1 MAHRIGSRLSGLS
14 PEQLVAFID
23 EQAPLWSAAAM
34 RVAEEHAAR
43 VEQPEWILSKVLLSP
58 DLAPHIL
65 AQLPTKEH
73 AVKGTC
79 RPWRRGWKETL
90 KKRER
95 PRLLAVGGQDVKQKA
110 PVLQQWIKE
119 TMVGTWQ
126 SGEATVTFGVE
137 LFSWT
142 TAREVP
148 GVGFVTLKL
157 RTSSI
162 TSAIFDKKSNVLKIR
177 GMVEVPMDALNH
189 WYDSFSKP
197 GSPKGYL
204 CLKFQNWWEFSEV
217 IKAVPRL
224 KARAHSGGS
233 VRINLSELTPAVPEA
248 AGHSPV
254 ESDWL
259 SDGPRVGARVLRRLK
274 GHGHVHAVVQLYLP
288 AGADDEPALWRI
300 RHADGDE
307 EDLVRTP
314 SLIAVSTA
322 SSLHRPSG
330 PLCLTLPSPP
340 LAQEEYELL
349 EALQRFATSRAGRAR
364 AAAEAAG
371 GHARVAGQAETSSS
385 GGPVRAAAAAGVAD
399 DAEGETA
406 EEAEAE
412 AGSAGFTA
420 SPPPP
425 PPPPHREAAP
435 AAPLVTEAEGL
446 RLHLSSSSSTGYK
459 GVRADRSRFKA
470 QRRVGGRLLSIGT
483 FNTAVEAAVA
493 WARAVGE
500 YQPPTVATEADGL
513 RLHLS
518 SSSNAGY
525 RCVFQH
531 ASGRRSRFQAQH
543 KVNGRKVSLGY
554 FDTAVEA
561 AVAYARAVGQTEAAG
576 AAEEGDEVGGE
587 EEGGEEGGWSGGG
600 EEESHFQVGGRVA
613 VQYSDGALYPGEVV
627 GFDGASSLYSVRC
640 DDGELLEDVSLHEML
655 REVGEGEWEEQ
666 ERASGEG
673 MEVEEAEAAAG
684 SAGPPPHREAAPAA
698 PLVTEAE
705 GLQLHLSSSTSTGY
719 SGVRADRSRFKAQR
733 RVGGR
738 MVYLGSFATAV
749 EAAVAYAR
757 AGGEYQ
763 PPAPPTVA
771 TEAEGLRLHLS
782 SSSSTG
788 YKNVGKLPSG
798 RYQVQHK
805 VGGRQ
810 VYLGSFATAVEAA
823 VAYARA
829 KAGKARG
836 PERAAEEAG
845 SAEGAE
851 AEGMEVEQAEEAEAE
866 GSAGGEKGE
875 TAEEAEAGSAGFT
888 ASPPPPPP
896 PPHREAAPAAPLVT
910 EAEGL
915 QLHLSSSTSTGYSG
929 VRADRSR
936 FKAQRRVGGRMV
948 YLGSFATAVEAAV
961 AYARAVGQ
969 AEAAGAAAVP
979 AEEGDEVGGEEE
991 GGEEEEEAVEARE
1004 MEAMEAEEAEEA
1016 AAAAAE
1022 EEEGAEG
1029 APEEEEAAE
1038 AAGTA
1043 AVSAAAPLVTEAEGL
1058 RLHLSSSNATG
1069 YKGVYEHSG
1078 RFKAQR
1084 RVGGRLGSIGKFDTA
1099 VEAAVAY
1106 ARAVGEYQPPA
1117 PPTVATEAEGLRLH
1131 LSSSGGTG
1139 YKGVARRPSGRFSA
1153 QHWVDGRLVGLGY
1166 FDTAVEAA
1174 VAYARAVGQAEAAG
1188 AGGPARAAAAA
1199 GEAEAGETEEE
1210 EAVEARE
1217 MEAMEAEEAEE
1228 AAAAAEEED
1237 VPPQA
1242 EGLRLHL
1249 SGCTGS
1255 AGLAAGS
1262 PCWAKLRGSPWWPAL
1277 ISAEEGESVRV
1288 RFCGTGNVAT
1298 LERASCI
1305 KSLREDERLF
1315 DATRWGKDFG
1325 RPKWKHLRAPF
1336 ASAVAQALEVEA
1348 ALPHAPPGALSRGP
1362 AGSSADNARRCD
1374 ERPPKRRRT
1383 SAAQEAVQ
1391 MVADLETADAE
1402 LDAPPVR
1409 RCAVTLDRCLPSS
1422 ANRGAAPPRLGIG
1435 DGLCRLLLAS
1445 HKRLYQDAPRADVGA
1460 RTTVQLVNSH
1470 NGRQLSAGADSV
1482 NNTIRVNAT
1491 RAARARL
1498 RACADNV
1505 SLLFYSDEW
1514 VKGGPV
1520 PDNDARL
1527 VALLNQM
1534 NNSKCVVPPPFGK
1547 LKAFKLSESLAKRH
1561 RSGAIVDVFRIAMED
1576 HSARAVTTSNVHHT
1590 DSLVDKPAPKER
1602 SKAFKLPSAGFYAV
1616 HAALLLC
1623 SSVSLFG
1630 FQDSPQKTFHYWGN
1644 QSALDASG
1652 SRRFHNFEAEHE
1664 YYQRRLK
1671 DSAR

>member
-1 MAHRIGSRLSGLS
+1 MSISKSFRYQAESSGLHPDRS
-14 PEQLVAFID
+14 LCPYCG
-23 EQAPLWSAAAM
+23 
-34 RVAEEHAAR
+34 AR
-43 VEQPEWILSKVLLSP
+43 
-58 DLAPHIL
+58 
-65 AQLPTKEH
+65 
-73 AVKGTC
+73 
-79 RPWRRGWKETL
+79 
-90 KKRER
+90 KR
-95 PRLLAVGGQDVKQKA
+95 
-110 PVLQQWIKE
+110 
-119 TMVGTWQ
+119 M
-126 SGEATVTFGVE
+126 
-137 LFSWT
+137 
-142 TAREVP
+142 
-148 GVGFVTLKL
+148 
-157 RTSSI
+157 
-162 TSAIFDKKSNVLKIR
+162 
-177 GMVEVPMDALNH
+177 H
-189 WYDSFSKP
+189 
-197 GSPKGYL
+197 
-204 CLKFQNWWEFSEV
+204 
-217 IKAVPRL
+217 
-224 KARAHSGGS
+224 AHSGGS

-307 EDLVRTP
+307 EDL
-314 SLIAVSTA
+314 
-322 SSLHRPSG
+322 
-330 PLCLTLPSPP
+330 
-340 LAQEEYELL
+340 EEYELL
-349 EALQRFATSRAGRAR
+349 EALQRFATS
-364 AAAEAAG
+364 
-371 GHARVAGQAETSSS
+371 Q
-385 GGPVRAAAAAGVAD
+385 
-399 DAEGETA
+399 
-406 EEAEAE
+406 
-412 AGSAGFTA
+412 
-420 SPPPP
+420 
-425 PPPPHREAAP
+425 
-435 AAPLVTEAEGL
+435 AEGL

-543 KVNGRKVSLGY
+543 KV
-554 FDTAVEA
+554 
-561 AVAYARAVGQTEAAG
+561 
-576 AAEEGDEVGGE
+576 
-587 EEGGEEGGWSGGG
+587 
-600 EEESHFQVGGRVA
+600 GGRVA
-613 VQYSDGALYPGEVV
+613 VQYSDGALYPGEIV
-627 GFDGASSLYSVRC
+627 GFDGASSLYSV
-640 DDGELLEDVSLHEML
+640 
-655 REVGEGEWEEQ
+655 
-666 ERASGEG
+666 
-673 MEVEEAEAAAG
+673 
-684 SAGPPPHREAAPAA
+684 REAAPAA

-798 RYQVQHK
+798 RYQ
-805 VGGRQ
+805 
-810 VYLGSFATAVEAA
+810 
-823 VAYARA
+823 
-829 KAGKARG
+829 
-836 PERAAEEAG
+836 
-845 SAEGAE
+845 
-851 AEGMEVEQAEEAEAE
+851 
-866 GSAGGEKGE
+866 
-875 TAEEAEAGSAGFT
+875 
-888 ASPPPPPP
+888 
-896 PPHREAAPAAPLVT
+896 AAPAAPLVT

-936 FKAQRRVGGRMV
+936 FKAQRR
-948 YLGSFATAVEAAV
+948 
-961 AYARAVGQ
+961 
-969 AEAAGAAAVP
+969 
-979 AEEGDEVGGEEE
+979 
-991 GGEEEEEAVEARE
+991 
-1004 MEAMEAEEAEEA
+1004 
-1016 AAAAAE
+1016 
-1022 EEEGAEG
+1022 
-1029 APEEEEAAE
+1029 
-1038 AAGTA
+1038 
-1043 AVSAAAPLVTEAEGL
+1043 AEGL

-1153 QHWVDGRLVGLGY
+1153 QHWVDGRL
-1166 FDTAVEAA
+1166 
-1174 VAYARAVGQAEAAG
+1174 
-1188 AGGPARAAAAA
+1188 
-1199 GEAEAGETEEE
+1199 
-1210 EAVEARE
+1210 
-1217 MEAMEAEEAEE
+1217 
-1228 AAAAAEEED
+1228 
-1237 VPPQA
+1237 A

-1435 DGLCRLLLAS
+1435 DGWAAS
-1445 HKRLYQDAPRADVGA
+1445 
-1460 RTTVQLVNSH
+1460 
-1470 NGRQLSAGADSV
+1470 
-1482 NNTIRVNAT
+1482 
-1491 RAARARL
+1491 
-1498 RACADNV
+1498 
-1505 SLLFYSDEW
+1505 
-1514 VKGGPV
+1514 
-1520 PDNDARL
+1520 
-1527 VALLNQM
+1527 
-1534 NNSKCVVPPPFGK
+1534 
-1547 LKAFKLSESLAKRH
+1547 
-1561 RSGAIVDVFRIAMED
+1561 
-1576 HSARAVTTSNVHHT
+1576 
-1590 DSLVDKPAPKER
+1590 
-1602 SKAFKLPSAGFYAV
+1602 
-1616 HAALLLC
+1616 
-1623 SSVSLFG
+1623 
-1630 FQDSPQKTFHYWGN
+1630 
-1644 QSALDASG
+1644 
-1652 SRRFHNFEAEHE
+1652 
-1664 YYQRRLK
+1664 
-1671 DSAR
+1671 